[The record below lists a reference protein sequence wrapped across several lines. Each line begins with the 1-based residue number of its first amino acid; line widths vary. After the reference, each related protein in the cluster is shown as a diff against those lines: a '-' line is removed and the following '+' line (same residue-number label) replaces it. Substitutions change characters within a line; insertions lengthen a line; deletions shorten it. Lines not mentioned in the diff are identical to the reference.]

1 MAVRHAVPVGQV
13 RKRSDNSCSLA
24 FLVDYDKPNIE
35 KTGLTDIEVETPSG
49 SGFRLHAKW
58 LFYFEA
64 VVERKEKRHPC
75 ETTRP

>member
-1 MAVRHAVPVGQV
+1 
-13 RKRSDNSCSLA
+13 
-24 FLVDYDKPNIE
+24 VDYDKPNIE